1 MIYSDVSTTIH
12 RDRFLCP
19 FHTPPHSP
27 LSLTGDHHRHRMTNR
42 PREWGR
48 PENVTVSGASLLVH
62 SVDESIES
70 AADVGV
76 CLFTAWEA
84 ETHKLYGGVK
94 EFATVSLTTQIKQT
108 IRSTG
113 HWISPFKAPQ
123 TPRDTEG
130 SATGGGVPVSPSEC
144 HLRRRV
150 QGNWWSMSRIH

>member
-12 RDRFLCP
+12 RDRFLCQ
-19 FHTPPHSP
+19 FHPPPDPHST
-27 LSLTGDHHRHRMTNR
+27 LSPTGDHHKHRMTNR
-42 PREWGR
+42 PRER
-48 PENVTVSGASLLVH
+48 PVSGASLLVH

-123 TPRDTEG
+123 TLRDTEG
-130 SATGGGVPVSPSEC
+130 SATGGGVHVSPSEC
-144 HLRRRV
+144 HLRRSV
-150 QGNWWSMSRIH
+150 QGNWWSMDRIH